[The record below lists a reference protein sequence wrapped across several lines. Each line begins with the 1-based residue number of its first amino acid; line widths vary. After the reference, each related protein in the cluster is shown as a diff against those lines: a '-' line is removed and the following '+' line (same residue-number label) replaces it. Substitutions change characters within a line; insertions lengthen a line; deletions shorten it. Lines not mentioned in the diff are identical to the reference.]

1 MNKLSK
7 VKKLNDSVFSLEK
20 LGLLYT
26 SILFFSSVSYGQ
38 SILIDSPK
46 KSTNLDEVIIESRY
60 YKAYNTKKISS
71 DLRLQTSL
79 MQTPQNIQI
88 VNADILKD
96 QMVLN
101 VNDGATRNVSGT
113 IREELHNAISPDI
126 FSRGGYINA
135 QRNGVDLRP
144 IVKGPVG
151 DDASIIE
158 NIEFIKGPSGF
169 MNAMSDPAG
178 SYNIVTKKPT
188 GITRN
193 TVKMMFGSFNTMRA
207 EGDFQGLVDDNEKL
221 AFRFNLMGMKS
232 DGFLK
237 YSGSDKIIM
246 APSFKYKINDKSA
259 LTLEFI
265 YQHFESMLLSEA
277 QMSPYG
283 YGSLPGDFSIS
294 DPSIRPYRGNDYNAF
309 LTWDQVINNDWKV
322 TTRISNINNEYN
334 GSILWAYAKNEINT
348 DLLDRYLVYDAM
360 YYNVFFAQNYIQGKF
375 KIGNVSNTF
384 LAGIDFN
391 NKFNGSTDT
400 WGTAETIYQLD
411 LSNPQYAN
419 AILNNGIGGNFE
431 TENGITA
438 ENNKTRG
445 TLHYVSAYAMNTSTF
460 FNNKLF
466 VNYGFRATKAQG
478 KFTQYGENTNADDFE
493 ITPRIGITYMPDKS
507 LSFYGLYDRSFLPQL
522 GIAFDGS
529 NLKPQTGQSFELGIK
544 KDWASG
550 MWNTTLYVY
559 TIDRNSILT
568 KDIAS
573 NKIYQSG
580 ENRSKGIEF
589 DLKGRI
595 APGLNVLVN
604 YAYTDSK
611 ITKDEVNPSMLGMA
625 TPNRVRHVQNTWI
638 NYQLPFTKLNRFSIG
653 AGYQYLAGRTERFS
667 TDKPEDLK
675 DIFKM
680 DTGITYTGKNFTVQ
694 LMANNLLNA
703 KIYSTAW
710 KKSDM
715 YYWVQQAPRSI
726 RCLLTMNL

>member
-1 MNKLSK
+1 MIKITKENKIQ
-7 VKKLNDSVFSLEK
+7 SVLFSLKKGK
-20 LGLLYT
+20 LLCISAVMLSGM
-26 SILFFSSVSYGQ
+26 SYGQ
-38 SILIDSPK
+38 SIVKDSIK
-46 KSTNLDEVIIESRY
+46 QGTKLEEVVIESRY
-60 YKAYNTKKISS
+60 YKKYNTKKISS

-79 MQTPQNIQI
+79 METPQNIQI
-88 VNADILKD
+88 INADILKD

-101 VNDGATRNVSGT
+101 VTDGATRNVSGT

-151 DDASIIE
+151 DDTSIIE

-188 GITRN
+188 GITKN
-193 TVKMMFGSFNTMRA
+193 TVKMMYGSFNTMRA

-237 YSGSDKIIM
+237 YSGSDKIVM
-246 APSFKYKINDKSA
+246 APSFKYKINDKSD

-283 YGSLPGDFSIS
+283 YGSLPGDFSVS
-294 DPSIRPYRGNDYNAF
+294 DPSIRPYRGNDYNVF
-309 LTWDQVINNDWKV
+309 LTWNQLINDNWKL
-322 TTRISNINNEYN
+322 TTRVSNINNEYN
-334 GSILWAYAKNEINT
+334 GSILWAYAKNETNA
-348 DLLDRYLVYDAM
+348 DLLDRYLVYDEM
-360 YYNVFFAQNYIQGKF
+360 HYNVFSAQSYIQGKF
-375 KIGNVSNTF
+375 KIGNVNNTF

-400 WGTAETIYQLD
+400 WETAEAIYQLD

-431 TENGITA
+431 TENGITP

-445 TLHYVSAYAMNTSTF
+445 TLYYVSAYAMNESAF
-460 FNNKLF
+460 FNNKLL
-466 VNYGFRATKAQG
+466 VNYGFRVTKAHG
-478 KFTQYGENTNADDFE
+478 KFTQYGENANAKDFVF
-493 ITPRIGITYMPDKS
+493 TPRVGITYMPENT
-507 LSFYGLYDRSFLPQL
+507 LSFYGLYDKSFLPQL

-529 NLKPQTGQSFELGIK
+529 NLKPQKGESFEIGVK
-544 KDWASG
+544 KDWANG
-550 MWNTTLYVY
+550 MWNTTLSAYLVE
-559 TIDRNSILT
+559 RNSILT
-568 KDIAS
+568 KDMVS
-573 NKIYQSG
+573 NKLYQSG

-595 APGLNVLVN
+595 APGLNVIVN

-611 ITKDEVNPSMLGMA
+611 ITKDDVNPTMVGMA

-638 NYQLPFTKLNRFSIG
+638 NYQLPFAKLDRFSVG

-667 TDKPEDLK
+667 TDEPEDLK

-680 DTGITYTGKNFTVQ
+680 DAGITYTGKKFTVQ
-694 LMANNLLNA
+694 VMANNLLNA

-726 RCLLTMNL
+726 RCSLTMNL